1 MTRATG
7 SATVD
12 LGEEHASI
20 VGGSREFDLLAS
32 ALSGRT
38 VRIVAG
44 PPGEPAWT
52 DGTTIYPDAAA
63 TPREQITSV
72 VVQACMIAAGS
83 LTPQVLRSLKRRTG
97 ATNRYLAL
105 EGHRALT
112 VNRALLPPSI
122 PPVIDPSVVS
132 RTDSPDDS
140 LRIALS
146 REPVRDPP
154 PAFGTLRIK
163 PVLAREAL
171 QSAQETDQQGHAPPR
186 RYGELE
192 ELDDHGVDDDNAAS
206 AVDMFSVGGTSGVLG
221 RLLKRFL
228 KSSRR
233 GNAGGAPGSDTPT
246 HLSRKNDNRRGTSV
260 LSTASTAFAADAVTA
275 SDGLRYPEWD
285 TNRKSYRQD
294 WCTVKEIDPRAGSHE
309 PRVHD
314 DPRLRRTLAQ
324 LSLGLD
330 QYRRRPSGD
339 DIDLDAVVDLQI
351 QRRTCS
357 SVDENVYINS
367 LRRRRDLSV
376 LVLLD
381 ISGSA
386 AESDGSGRTVHE
398 RQRAAAAVIT
408 AALHELGDRVALYAY
423 NSQGRSAV
431 QMFPLKRFDD
441 HFDSSARRRL
451 HALAPGAYSRLG
463 AAIRHG
469 AAVLETRGGTS
480 RRLLVVLSD
489 GLAYDHGY
497 DRHYGAADARRALAE
512 ARDRGTGG
520 LCLTFGANT
529 DAESLR
535 RVFGTAAHATVA
547 DESQLAHAVGTLV
560 RSALRSAEVRR
571 RTS

>member
-1 MTRATG
+1 M
-7 SATVD
+7 VD
-12 LGEEHASI
+12 LGKGHASI
-20 VGGSREFDLLAS
+20 AGDTREFDLLAS

-63 TPREQITSV
+63 TAREQIMSV
-72 VVQACMIAAGS
+72 VIQASLISAGS
-83 LTPQVLRSLKRRTG
+83 LTPLVLRSLKRRTG
-97 ATNRYLAL
+97 AVNRYLAL

-112 VNRALLPPSI
+112 VNRALLPPWI
-122 PPVIDPSVVS
+122 PTVIDPSMAD

-154 PAFGTLRIK
+154 AVFGALRIK
-163 PVLAREAL
+163 PVLAAEA
-171 QSAQETDQQGHAPPR
+171 AQATDHQGHAPSR
-186 RYGELE
+186 KHGEVQ
-192 ELDDHGVDDDNAAS
+192 ELDDHRVDDDNATA

-228 KSSRR
+228 KSSHR
-233 GNAGGAPGSDTPT
+233 GDASGAPGSDTPT
-246 HLSRKNDNRRGTSV
+246 HLSRRNDHRRGTSV
-260 LSTASTAFAADAVTA
+260 LSTASSASLDAATT
-275 SDGLRYPEWD
+275 SGGLRYPEWD

-294 WCTVKEIDPRAGSHE
+294 WCTVREIDPSRTESHE
-309 PRVHD
+309 PRVLD
-314 DPRLRRTLAQ
+314 DPRLRRTLAR
-324 LSLGLD
+324 LNLGLD
-330 QYRRRPSGD
+330 QHRRQPSGD
-339 DIDLDAVVDLQI
+339 DIDLDAVIDLQI
-351 QRRTCS
+351 QRRTS
-357 SVDENVYINS
+357 SGVDENVYVDS

-398 RQRAAAAVIT
+398 RQRAAAAAIT
-408 AALHELGDRVALYAY
+408 AALHDLGDRVALYAY

-441 HFDSSARRRL
+441 HFDSGALRRL
-451 HALAPGAYSRLG
+451 YALEPGAYSRLG

-480 RRLLVVLSD
+480 RKLLVVLSD

-512 ARDRGTGG
+512 IRVRGAGG

-547 DESQLAHAVGTLV
+547 DESQLAHAVGALV